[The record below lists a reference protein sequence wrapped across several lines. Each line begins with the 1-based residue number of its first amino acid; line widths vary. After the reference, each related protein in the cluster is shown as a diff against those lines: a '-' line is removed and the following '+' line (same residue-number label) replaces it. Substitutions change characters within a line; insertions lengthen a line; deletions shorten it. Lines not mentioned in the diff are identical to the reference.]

1 VYNYTREGG
10 DTGMD
15 DSETEGQISETTV
28 EKHLKNALSEADPA
42 EKNYHIRL
50 ALQHVVS
57 EKQSR
62 D

>member
-1 VYNYTREGG
+1 
-10 DTGMD
+10 MD
-15 DSETEGQISETTV
+15 DSENEGQISETMV
-28 EKHLKNALSEADPA
+28 EKHLKKALSEADPA

-57 EKQSR
+57 EERNQ